1 MHTGV
6 SNQALPTVQSFHGR
20 VACRELEPGSSLV
33 GQTLSSPFS
42 EEGEEEIVWKLWQ
55 EVYDA
60 SWKRGGGGGERDCPE
75 RLVWFKANYNTHS
88 LIIEE

>member
-1 MHTGV
+1 MYIHW
-6 SNQALPTVQSFHGR
+6 SFKPGSPHCAKFSWEGR

-60 SWKRGGGGGERDCPE
+60 SWKVGMRGTVQRD
-75 RLVWFKANYNTHS
+75 
-88 LIIEE
+88 